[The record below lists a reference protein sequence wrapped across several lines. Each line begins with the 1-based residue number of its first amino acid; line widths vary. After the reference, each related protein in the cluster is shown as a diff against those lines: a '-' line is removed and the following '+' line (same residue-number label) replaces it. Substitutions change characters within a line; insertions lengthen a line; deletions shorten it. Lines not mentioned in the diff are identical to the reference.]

1 MARTEDSMVVAM
13 MMTVKQIDQPQSE
26 VMLRSQGE
34 EVQLT
39 LLLKMLKGFSK
50 VSIGLMQV
58 AVNNS
63 RIIILMRPSKFINS
77 RLKR

>member
-1 MARTEDSMVVAM
+1 M

-58 AVNNS
+58 AVNSS